1 MRDRSGTAGM
11 DPLIVI
17 GIGLICV
24 AAVAGTAL
32 YLGLLGALF
41 VEHGRAGVAGAPS
54 LVDGA
59 SLLVS
64 GVLSDSTHP
73 WHLYRGRYSD
83 VNPSIFWAISS
94 TILVAGSALC
104 IFAYAWFSG
113 ERNALFSSGPART
126 HGESRWASGFDL
138 RGLGRRTSA
147 SRLKPDGIV
156 LGWLGRRVLQSPTED
171 NVLIFGVQRS
181 GKTSTVVVPTLLG
194 WRGAVVATS
203 TKEELVR
210 LTGRHRARLGPVWV
224 FAPVDRDSTWIT
236 DLDLLPAIWNPVA
249 DAYDVAR
256 ALEIADLFTS
266 EGKQGPSAHW
276 YLSASNLIA
285 GLILAAH
292 HNHEDLRSVV
302 ARLNNL
308 SLSSFVGLAAQQR
321 DPVAKELLTAFANTP
336 PREAGSVA
344 STARSCLSLWLDNR
358 IANATAASPEAGAN
372 LDLKQL
378 LETGGTLY
386 LVAPAEEAERCRP
399 LFTALLQS
407 LLAAATQRARRMPRG
422 VLSPR
427 LLLALDEVANFT
439 RVPRLGGYTSTGP
452 GQGIQLLLC
461 FHDLAQLEGAYGAE
475 QARTIW
481 NNCRARLLL
490 PSQGDLRTLEHF
502 SRAIGDETRG
512 YDLSSW
518 TSEGRRSQSEQ
529 RIGRPLASPDSLRRM
544 KRPILLFASSPPAK
558 LKARRWDQVRAWRRL
573 IDGPSDSGL
582 WSLHRFWRKAAGW
595 TSSISE
601 RHTVARP

>member
-1 MRDRSGTAGM
+1 MRDRSGTAGI
-11 DPLIVI
+11 DLLIVI

-24 AAVAGTAL
+24 AAVAGTVL
-32 YLGLLGALF
+32 YLGLLGTLF

-59 SLLVS
+59 NLLVR

-104 IFAYAWFSG
+104 IPAYAWFTG
-113 ERNALFSSGPART
+113 ERNSLFSAGRART

-156 LGWLGRRVLQSPTED
+156 LGWLGRRVLQSPAED

-236 DLDLLPAIWNPVA
+236 DLDLLPAIWNPLA

-276 YLSASNLIA
+276 YLSAANLIA

-292 HNHEDLRSVV
+292 HSHEDLRSVV

-336 PREAGSVA
+336 SREAGSVA

-452 GQGIQLLLC
+452 GQGIQVLLC

-544 KRPILLFASSPPAK
+544 QRPILLYASSPPAK
-558 LKARRWDQVRAWRRL
+558 LNARRWDQVKAWRRL
-573 IDGPSDSGL
+573 VDGPSDSDL
-582 WSLHRFWRKAAGW
+582 WSLHRFWRKAASW
-595 TSSISE
+595 TASISQ
-601 RHTVARP
+601 RHHVAGP